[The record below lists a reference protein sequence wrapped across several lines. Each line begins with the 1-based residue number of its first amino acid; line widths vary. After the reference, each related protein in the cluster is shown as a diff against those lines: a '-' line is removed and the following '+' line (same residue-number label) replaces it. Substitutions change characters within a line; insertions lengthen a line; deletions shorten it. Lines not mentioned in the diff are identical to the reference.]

1 MSKKYKAIWADIAEA
16 DLKNIIE
23 YITDELCWQHPM
35 IDPGNQVWIRA
46 LMNPNKGSIQ

>member
-23 YITDELCWQHPM
+23 YITDEN
-35 IDPGNQVWIRA
+35 IVDARKVFNEIREGA
-46 LMNPNKGSIQ
+46 ANLFILPE